1 MPVLSWA
8 HGRFWSGVSGGGNI
22 NPPLGVAGASGYA
35 PWMTTVTVC
44 SMLFL
49 ATRSWAPR

>member
-8 HGRFWSGVSGGGNI
+8 HGRFWSGSTAGPV
-22 NPPLGVAGASGYA
+22 NPPLGVSGGISYI
-35 PWMTTVTVC
+35 PWMTTVTVA

-49 ATRSWAPR
+49 ATRSWSPR